1 MSTVDL
7 SGKTALITGANQG
20 IGWAI
25 ARAYAGAGARVIVNY
40 PDDSRYP
47 QNLAELGEGA
57 MAIKADVGDVAAIR
71 EMFAEL
77 DAQGVTLDILVN
89 NAGIYPRAEVLDL
102 DEATWDAV
110 HNVNLKGVFFCTQE
124 AARRMV
130 PRGKGTVINLA
141 SVSAIVP
148 TYNGAHYCATKAGVV
163 ALTKSIALALAPK
176 GITVNAIGPGLTDT
190 AQPRYGFTE
199 EEMKE
204 YERTKIPMG
213 RMGQPEDIAKGAL
226 YLASDLADFVT
237 GQTLFINGGE
247 LMIP

>member
-1 MSTVDL
+1 MSTVEL

-25 ARAYAGAGARVIVNY
+25 AKAYADAGARVIVNY

-47 QNLAELGEGA
+47 HNLAELGEDA
-57 MAIKADVGDVAAIR
+57 IAIKADVGNVAAIR
-71 EMFAEL
+71 SMFAEL
-77 DAQGVTLDILVN
+77 DAQGFTLDILVN

-102 DEATWDAV
+102 DEATWDVV
-110 HNVNLKGVFFCTQE
+110 HDVNQKGTFFCTQE

-130 PRGKGTVINLA
+130 PRGSGKVINIA

-148 TYNGAHYCATKAGVV
+148 TANGAHYCATKAGVV

-199 EEMKE
+199 EEMAV
-204 YERTKIPMG
+204 YETTRIPMG
-213 RMGQPEDIAKGAL
+213 RMGQPEDIARGAL

-247 LMIP
+247 LMVP